1 MRLDGKKLKLISLL
15 YMYIPIALFLFGYT
29 KWYFA
34 LPTMLIL
41 TWAFICFAKDDS
53 GYIKSSVLQ
62 DKEYDPDEFM
72 TKDYISDSVVIHP
85 AVLAIACLT
94 IIFIC
99 IIIGIGGAFPQAG
112 DWEKHNAVLRDL
124 IRSPWPVYYD
134 RYDKSMLTYY
144 LGQYLVPAVIGKLFY
159 SFDVGNIVMAV
170 WCVLGLILAYLM
182 LIRLTEA
189 DSVWKQILGVY
200 MMLFFC
206 GALCL
211 VQLVL
216 KLIYAERM
224 YSVGSYHWV
233 LVDGIMLQYRS
244 NLVMLRWVIPQ
255 VIVPWLATMML
266 IEKIKKVEYYVLIL
280 LPSLLFGSFS
290 FAALAAVAIITVLIQ
305 LLKHDITITK
315 VLALTNILPGIS
327 LGSILFFYFLGNIQ
341 VDKPISSAFRLEIY
355 DATHI
360 WVYVVFCVFMFG
372 IYSACVWP
380 ENKNNP
386 VYYANLAVLLVL
398 PWFRM
403 GLCNDV
409 VMSGSIPSLFILM
422 IMVFALLIKDDN
434 STSLGIRKGIA
445 LTILVLGMIYPICE
459 ISDNIK
465 YNSQGTD
472 IASGYPTMKWFTKRG
487 DPNTSEDLMYNYYT
501 YDMDG
506 KIFYEYIARTKL

>member
-1 MRLDGKKLKLISLL
+1 MRLDGKVLKIISLL
-15 YMYIPIALFLFGYT
+15 YMYIPIVLFLFGYT
-29 KWYFA
+29 RWYYA
-34 LPTMLIL
+34 LPTALIL
-41 TWAFICFAKDDS
+41 LWVFISFVKDDL
-53 GYIKSSVLQ
+53 GYVKGRVLQ

-85 AVLAIACLT
+85 VTLIIASAT
-94 IIFIC
+94 IILIC

-134 RYDKSMLTYY
+134 RYDKCMLTYY
-144 LGQYLVPAVIGKLFY
+144 LGQYLVPAVTGKLFN
-159 SFDVGNIVMAV
+159 SFELGNVVMAA
-170 WCVLGLILAYLM
+170 WCIFGLIIVYLM

-189 DSVWKQILGVY
+189 DSVWKQMLGVY
-200 MMLFFC
+200 MLLFFC

-211 VQLVL
+211 VQFVL
-216 KLIYAERM
+216 KLIYADRM
-224 YSVGSYHWV
+224 YSLGSYHWV

-255 VIVPWLATMML
+255 VIVPWMAVMML
-266 IEKIKKVEYYVLIL
+266 MEKVKKVEYYVFIL

-290 FAALAAVAIITVLIQ
+290 FAALAVVAIITVIVN
-305 LLKHDITITK
+305 LLKRDITIKK
-315 VLALTNILPGIS
+315 VLALTNILPAIS
-327 LGSILFFYFLGNIQ
+327 LGGILFFYFLGNIQ
-341 VDKPISSAFRLEIY
+341 VDKPISSGFRFEIY
-355 DATHI
+355 NSTHI
-360 WVYVVFCVFMFG
+360 WVYIIFCIFMFG
-372 IYSACVWP
+372 IYSASVWP
-380 ENKNNP
+380 ENKKNP
-386 VYYANLAVLLVL
+386 LYYANLAVLLIL
-398 PWFRM
+398 PWLRM

-422 IMVFALLIKDDN
+422 IMLFSMMIRDDN

-445 LTILVLGMIYPICE
+445 LTLLVLGMIYPICE
-459 ISDNIK
+459 LKDNIV
-465 YNSQGTD
+465 YNSQGSD
-472 IASGYPTMKWFTKRG
+472 VASGYPTMKWFTKRG